1 MKCAKPLSWA
11 SKQKTPT
18 CRTSR
23 SRPFG
28 SFLRKSRV
36 FGRRRMGLSG
46 RLRSPSRAIVKEAG
60 DFRHLAVLREGARL
74 HHAEWVVSDRVV
86 IDKLNA
92 HIRGELDILAV
103 VDEAL
108 SVCTLDDIRAK
119 LRDFR
124 QEHERHIERL
134 SEIVAS
140 LGGEPT
146 SRRDL
151 VGVLMGVSARIGARS
166 DASGLRVLRRD
177 LERTASRYESSLF
190 DELRP
195 NVREAY
201 EQILADERRHMSWLD
216 ETIKERGWEEVPPP
230 WPVP

>member
-1 MKCAKPLSWA
+1 M
-11 SKQKTPT
+11 
-18 CRTSR
+18 
-23 SRPFG
+23 
-28 SFLRKSRV
+28 RKGRV
-36 FGRRRMGLSG
+36 LARRRMGFSG
-46 RLRSPSRAIVKEAG
+46 RLRSPSRAGVKEAG
-60 DFRHLAVLREGARL
+60 DFRHIAALREGDRH
-74 HHAEWVVSDRVV
+74 HHAKWVVSDRVV
-86 IDKLNA
+86 IDRLNA

-103 VDEAL
+103 VDDAL
-108 SVCTLDDIRAK
+108 GVCTHDDIREK
-119 LRDFR
+119 LQEFR
-124 QEHERHIERL
+124 HEHERHIELL
-134 SEIVAS
+134 SALIVS

-146 SRRDL
+146 NHRDL
-151 VGVLMGVSARIGARS
+151 VGILMGVSARIGARS

-195 NVREAY
+195 AVREAY